1 MNKSTYIKKIREL
14 SQMFLKM
21 SVLYENLAGS
31 LEQRKDKTT
40 LKEIKEI
47 KERCFQSTKH
57 ILTEL
62 KGGNK

>member
-1 MNKSTYIKKIREL
+1 
-14 SQMFLKM
+14 MFLKM